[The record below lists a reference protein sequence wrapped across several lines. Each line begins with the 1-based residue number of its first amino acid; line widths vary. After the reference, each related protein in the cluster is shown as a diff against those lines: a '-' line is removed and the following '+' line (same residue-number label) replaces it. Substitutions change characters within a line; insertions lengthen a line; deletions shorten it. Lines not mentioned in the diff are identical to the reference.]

1 MKKFNIELTEEQFA
15 EIEKIAEFDGR
26 GIKNQCEKFV
36 SVMINLYKNNVT
48 SYSNTEIN
56 LYNEYKTTLIQPEKW
71 NFKPTKEETTSVFKE
86 VAKNLYEPK
95 KEPKKRVEFKKPSE
109 DDVFSYMVSI
119 SFPNAKEEAS
129 NFHNYYSPEW
139 KDSNDKPVK
148 NWKAKVKFWKSQ
160 RPAEQKE
167 STLTEFEETALEKYA
182 EVYLMKLGNEPNID
196 GGEKTAMKQLLT
208 YLVSEAEKTGKQKEA
223 ALDSIRLI
231 LSNIDLWGEMYNKK
245 VSVSH
250 ILKHINQI
258 IINIKKY
265 TAYFQQN
272 IEVMKQMNPN
282 YAMNTEDRAKWIV
295 EFNSK
300 NK

>member
-1 MKKFNIELTEEQFA
+1 MKKFNIELTDEQFA

-56 LYNEYKTTLIQPEKW
+56 LYNESKSTLKTYQPDVMLVSDLYGSGHKKAEEK
-71 NFKPTKEETTSVFKE
+71 KAVR
-86 VAKNLYEPK
+86 K
-95 KEPKKRVEFKKPSE
+95 KAAEFKIPTTE
-109 DDVFSYMVSI
+109 DIYAYMVSI
-119 SFPNAKEEAS
+119 NYPNAKEES
-129 NFHNYYSPEW
+129 VKFFTNYDPEW
-139 KDSNDKPVK
+139 IDSNNKPVK
-148 NWKAKVKFWKSQ
+148 NWKAKVKYWLTK
-160 RPAEQKE
+160 RLPETKE
-167 STLTEFEETALEKYA
+167 TNLTEFEEQAMDKYT
-182 EVYLMKLGNEPNID
+182 EIYLMKLGNEPNID
-196 GGEKTAMKQLLT
+196 GGEKTAMKQLLS

-265 TAYFQQN
+265 TAHFQQN

-282 YAMNTEDRAKWIV
+282 YAMNNEDRAKWIV
-295 EFNSK
+295 EYNSK